1 MNGLPHIS
9 TRNQRL
15 YLQQKSLFTPVGKG
29 VEFVNPNGGPGSFCG
44 TVVRVL
50 RPTAEKPIKTFS
62 VWVDDVHGYKHT
74 SGEVYEVKPCKV
86 TARQFCFDE
95 EDTLLVSTSEMVQAF

>member
-1 MNGLPHIS
+1 MNGLPHVS
-9 TRNQRL
+9 VRLQRL
-15 YLQQKSLFTPVGKG
+15 YLKMQSNFTPVGKG
-29 VEFVNPNGGPGSFCG
+29 VEFVNPNGGPGCFCG

-50 RPTAEKPIKTFS
+50 RPTLEKPIKTFS
-62 VWVDDVHGYKHT
+62 VWWDDVRGYKHT

-95 EDTLLVSTSEMVQAF
+95 EDTLLVSTSEMVLGY

>member
-9 TRNQRL
+9 TRIQRL
-15 YLQQKSLFTPVGKG
+15 YLQQQSRITPIGKG
-29 VEFVNPNGGPGSFCG
+29 VEFVNPNGAPGSFCG

-50 RPTAEKPIKTFS
+50 RPMAEKPIKTYS
-62 VWVDDVHGYKHT
+62 VWYDDVHGYEHR
-74 SGEVYEVKPCKV
+74 SGEVYEVKPCRV

-95 EDTLLVSTSEMVQAF
+95 EDTLLVHRSEMVLGY